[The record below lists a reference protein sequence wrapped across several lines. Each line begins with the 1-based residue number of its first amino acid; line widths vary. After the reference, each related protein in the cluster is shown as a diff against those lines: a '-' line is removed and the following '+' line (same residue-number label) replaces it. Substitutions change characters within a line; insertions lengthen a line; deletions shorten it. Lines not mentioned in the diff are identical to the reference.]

1 MSPLDRPTE
10 AEISRWRSDTPGTA
24 FRTHLNNAGA
34 SLCPEPVLQSVER
47 HLRLESEIG
56 GYEAAAAVAGD
67 VDRAYV
73 DTAAL
78 IGARPHNIAMVAS
91 ATAAFSQAMSAFD
104 FVRDD
109 VIVTSSAD
117 YVSNQLMFLSLARR
131 LGVRVERAADAPEG
145 GVDPESVRSLVER
158 HAPRLV
164 ALTWVPTNS
173 GLVQPAAD
181 VGAVCASAGVPFLLD
196 ACQALGQLPV
206 DVAALRCDYL
216 STTARKFLRG
226 PRGIGFLFVSDAMLA
241 KGAHPLLVDMRGA
254 TWTERDA
261 FALADGARRFEQW
274 EVPYALLLG
283 LGAAARYAL
292 DAGVER
298 TAARARALAALVRA
312 CVSAIPGARSLD
324 RGAQLSAIAAFEFAG
339 RDAGQLMLDLRAR
352 GINTTAQSRGDAL
365 VDFDAL
371 GAQSSLRVSPHYFN
385 TEGEITMLEAALRDL
400 LTA

>member
-1 MSPLDRPTE
+1 MDRPTE
-10 AEISRWRSDTPGTA
+10 AEIARWRSDTPGTA

-34 SLCPEPVLQSVER
+34 SLCPAPVLQSVER

-67 VDRAYV
+67 VDRAYA

-78 IGARPHNIAMVAS
+78 IGARPHNVAMVAS

-104 FVRDD
+104 FVRND

-131 LGVRVERAADAPEG
+131 VGVRVERAADAPEG

-312 CVSAIPGARSLD
+312 RVSAIPGARSLD
-324 RGAQLSAIAAFEFAG
+324 RGARLSAIAAFEFAG
-339 RDAGQLMLDLRAR
+339 RDAGRLMLDLRAR

-400 LTA
+400 LTS